1 MDQLALGSIGIW
13 LGVFSAIMFTAC
25 LYFTLSYF
33 EHLKKGDDR
42 LTKQSKLFAVL
53 TLFLALGAPGFYQLY
68 IFSQM
73 MS

>member
-25 LYFTLSYF
+25 LYFILTYF
-33 EHLKKGDDR
+33 EHLKKSDDR
-42 LTKQSKLFAVL
+42 LTKQSKLFAVI